1 MHDKM
6 EVQYQLESRKMK
18 TFKLVKLMI
27 LTIIM
32 IKSNFVQAIKFK
44 K

>member
-6 EVQYQLESRKMK
+6 EVQYRLKSRKMK
-18 TFKLVKLMI
+18 TFKLVNLMI
-27 LTIIM
+27 LTILM
-32 IKSNFVQAIKFK
+32 INSNFVQAIKFK